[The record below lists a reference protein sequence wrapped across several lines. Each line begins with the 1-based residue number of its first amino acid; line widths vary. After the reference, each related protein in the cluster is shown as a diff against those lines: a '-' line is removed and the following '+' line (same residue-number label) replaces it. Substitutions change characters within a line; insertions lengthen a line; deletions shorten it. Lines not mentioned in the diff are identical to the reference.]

1 MSSRKGGMMEWAQQP
16 RECAQTI
23 PRGAQVCCS
32 RVSLTH
38 WTLSVIT
45 GRPPV
50 MPTREWACSCG
61 MRVPL

>member
-50 MPTREWACSCG
+50 MPTQW
-61 MRVPL
+61 LI